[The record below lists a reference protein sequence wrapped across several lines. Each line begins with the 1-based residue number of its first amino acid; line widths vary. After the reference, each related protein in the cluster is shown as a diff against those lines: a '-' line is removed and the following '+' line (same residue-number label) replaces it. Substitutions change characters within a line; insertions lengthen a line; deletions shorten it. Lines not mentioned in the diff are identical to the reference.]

1 MKGPTDRTIVR
12 RISGAVVP
20 EAHLARRREDVRP
33 DRVGGHD
40 LDVDQHGQAEFAG
53 QCDEWIRTDQAPGG
67 TPPKLL
73 GRTQGLPALA
83 GQQESAA
90 TAAGKSQALGEVA
103 NQMEVEEIV
112 FGSRRAPEVPPEP
125 GGCPLHELLTKVPRL
140 GERHPLD
147 ELLQQPAQ
155 R

>member
-12 RISGAVVP
+12 RVSGAVVP

-53 QCDEWIRTDQAPGG
+53 QRDEWILTDKAPGG

-73 GRTQGLPALA
+73 GLTQGLPALG
-83 GQQESAA
+83 GQHESAA
-90 TAAGKSQALGEVA
+90 AAAGKSQALGEIA
-103 NQMEVEEIV
+103 NQMELEEIV
-112 FGSRRAPEVPPEP
+112 FGPRRFHPNREAAP
-125 GGCPLHELLTKVPRL
+125 CTNF
-140 GERHPLD
+140 
-147 ELLQQPAQ
+147 
-155 R
+155 